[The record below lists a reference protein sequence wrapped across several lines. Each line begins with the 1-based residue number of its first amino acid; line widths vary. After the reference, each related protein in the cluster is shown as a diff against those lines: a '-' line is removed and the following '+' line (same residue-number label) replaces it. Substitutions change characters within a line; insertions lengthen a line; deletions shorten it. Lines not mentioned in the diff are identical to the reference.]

1 MIESEPVKRWET
13 FLLYK
18 KYQATGKRL
27 PEEEYK
33 KLVDGL
39 VNIIQNCYENATEP
53 DKIHIFTDSFK
64 KR

>member
-1 MIESEPVKRWET
+1 MTESEPVKRWET

-18 KYQATGKRL
+18 RYLAVKKL

-39 VNIIQNCYENATEP
+39 VIVFE
-53 DKIHIFTDSFK
+53 IFWLLPSVAVLIFK
-64 KR
+64 